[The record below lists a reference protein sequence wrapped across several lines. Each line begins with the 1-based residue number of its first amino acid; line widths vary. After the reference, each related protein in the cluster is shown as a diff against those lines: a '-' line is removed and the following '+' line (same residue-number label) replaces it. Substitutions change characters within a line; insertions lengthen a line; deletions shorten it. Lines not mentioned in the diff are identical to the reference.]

1 MTSLMPT
8 SVLRRLLSAPVR
20 LPVLVGTFALLA
32 GVDARADIRVQPQPF
47 GGPTINQAGPGYD
60 FSFNASFEPDGQR
73 IYFSRATKDLSKI
86 AVFGADKTAD
96 GWSEAYALPLGKEG
110 SRDTDPHVSADGRLL
125 YFTSDRALPG
135 EAAKPDEFHLW
146 AARRNGVRWGAP
158 VPVEGD
164 LGSAIYPATTVN
176 GDLYF
181 TRLQGSSSQIYHA
194 VLKAG
199 QATDIVPSNI
209 QGASAGRDEA
219 VSRDGH
225 VIVFVAPDG
234 GGKAVFMALHD
245 KAGWHPTEKL
255 VLGDGFSNPAA
266 LGLSPDGR
274 TLYFTAKQGNGT
286 AQLFSAALPTE
297 PNGGAAG

>member
-8 SVLRRLLSAPVR
+8 SVLRRLLSAAYG

-32 GVDARADIRVQPQPF
+32 GVQARADIRVQPQPF
-47 GGPTINQAGPGYD
+47 GGPTINQAGTGYD

-86 AVFGADKTAD
+86 TVFGADKTAD
-96 GWSEAYALPLGKEG
+96 GWSEAWPLPLGKEG

-135 EAAKPDEFHLW
+135 EAAKPGEFHLW

-158 VPVEGD
+158 APVDGD
-164 LGSAIYPATTVN
+164 LGSAVYPATTLN

-181 TRLQGSSSQIYHA
+181 TRLQGSGSVIYHA
-194 VLKAG
+194 VMKAG
-199 QATDIVPSNI
+199 QATDVVPSNI
-209 QGASAGRDEA
+209 QGAAAGRDEA
-219 VSRDGH
+219 ASRDGH
-225 VIVFVAPDG
+225 VFVFVAPDG

-255 VLGDGFSNPAA
+255 ALGDGFSNPAA

-274 TLYFTAKQGNGT
+274 TLYFTASQGKGT
-286 AQLFSAALPTE
+286 PQLFSAALPIDQT
-297 PNGGAAG
+297 GGTAG